1 MGHDRNAYLLKKYG
15 ITAVRYAEMSIEQGG
30 ACKCCHQ
37 IPTGK
42 PLHVDHDHRI
52 AATKISGR
60 KVADNAWE
68 AGVPEFGELFSSM
81 ISLAHAKELA
91 RSWLLAKSVR
101 GLLCWKCNEG
111 LRAFKNKAVILRSA
125 AKYLDEFSL
134 KIGELQNVCKVDV
147 PGSLVR

>member
-30 ACKCCHQ
+30 ACKCCQ
-37 IPTGK
+37 KVPTGR

-52 AATKISGR
+52 AAMKILGR
-60 KVADNAWE
+60 KVTDNVWE

-81 ISLAHAKELA
+81 ISLAHAKALA
-91 RSWLLAKSVR
+91 RQWLLSKSVR
-101 GLLCWKCNEG
+101 GLLCWSCNAG
-111 LRAFKNKAVILRSA
+111 LQSFRNRPFVLRSA